1 MLRFKNISLKTLTL
15 AMAFGF
21 VAAVLFSF
29 AGFEA
34 KCNNLRQNVLRL
46 HILAQS
52 DSVEDQALK
61 LKVRD
66 RILKETAGLFE
77 TAENKEQALKKAALQ
92 LPTLQA
98 IAADELQK
106 NGCNATVRV
115 ELEKTQ
121 FNTRHYSGFSLPA
134 GPYDAVRVLI
144 GEAKGQN
151 WWCVLFP
158 AMCVPAAENRQEL
171 EKSVAP
177 GAAQIAENAQ
187 EYKIAFKAVEI
198 YEKLAEKWQQK
209 FGR

>member
-1 MLRFKNISLKTLTL
+1 MLRFQNISFKTLTL
-15 AMAFGF
+15 SMAFGF
-21 VAAVLFSF
+21 VTAVLFSF

-52 DSVEDQALK
+52 DSAEDQALK

-66 RILKETAGLFE
+66 RILKETANLFE
-77 TAENKEQALKKAALQ
+77 TAANKEQALKKAAQQ
-92 LPTLQA
+92 LPLLQA
-98 IAADELQK
+98 IAVNELQK
-106 NGCNATVRV
+106 NGCNAAVRV
-115 ELEKTQ
+115 ELAKTQ
-121 FNTRHYSGFSLPA
+121 FNTRHYADFSLPA
-134 GPYDAVRVLI
+134 GEYDAVRILI

-158 AMCVPAAENRQEL
+158 AICVPAAENQQEL

-177 GAAQIAENAQ
+177 GAAQIAKNAE

-209 FGR
+209 FGS